1 MGKEITITVTDKPF
15 KAELKESE
23 TAKAIGEKLPI
34 EASPSFWGDEIYF
47 EVPVDIDENE
57 NPEVELEIGELAYWP
72 DGNAFC
78 IFYGPTPSSN
88 DSEPR
93 PASPVT
99 VVGKLAGDATALREF
114 DRRSVDTVKI
124 EEAD

>member
-1 MGKEITITVTDKPF
+1 LGRKITITVNDKSFEGELNETD
-15 KAELKESE
+15 
-23 TAKAIGEKLPI
+23 TAKNIWDKLPI

-47 EVPVDIDENE
+47 EIPVEIAENE
-57 NPEVELEIGELAYWP
+57 NPEVELEVGDLAYWP

-78 IFYGPTPSSN
+78 IFYGPTPSSK

-99 VVGKLAGDATALREF
+99 VVGKISGDATALREL
-114 DRRSVDTVKI
+114 DRSSAKKVTI
-124 EEAD
+124 EASS

>member
-1 MGKEITITVTDKPF
+1 MGKEITVTVNDRSF
-15 KAELKESE
+15 QGELNDTK
-23 TAKAIGEKLPI
+23 TAQTIGEKFPI

-47 EVPVDIDENE
+47 EIPLDMDENE
-57 NPEVELEIGELAYWP
+57 NPEVELEIGDLAYWP

-99 VVGKLAGDATALREF
+99 VVGKLSGDATALREF
-114 DRRSVDTVKI
+114 DRGSAEKVVI
-124 EEAD
+124 EEGG